1 MSPDPQTHLLPA
13 PDADALAHS
22 ERLSAAIRT
31 EIATSEGGAIAFSRF
46 MELALYAPGLG
57 YYSAGASKFGAE
69 GDFVTAP
76 ELGPAFA
83 TCVADAVAP
92 VLRELA
98 AAAPPLGGASGSV
111 FLELGGGTGAFAEVA
126 LQRLGELDALPD
138 GYAILEP
145 SAQLRQRQRERLQQR
160 LPPDLFAR
168 VQWLDGPLGHDWN
181 GVLFANEVLDALPT
195 PRFAIEHGEVCEEYV
210 VVDGDHASTSSV
222 DGLRTTPG
230 TGFARVTRPA
240 DAFLGGAVRH
250 LERRLERA
258 FDDGYRSEVLPQ
270 LPYWIQAVSGGL
282 KRGAMLFVDYG
293 YPRGEYYQ
301 PDRRD
306 GTLRA
311 FYRHR
316 MHHDPLLYPGLQDL
330 TASVDFT
337 ALAEAGVAAGFDFAG
352 YCSQASFLLGNGL
365 AGVLAQIEAIDDT
378 AERLRRLNEVK
389 RLTLPSE
396 MGERFQV
403 MGFEKDVEFGV
414 AFDAGDL
421 SFRL

>member
-1 MSPDPQTHLLPA
+1 MSPAPDSAAAADPHALPA
-13 PDADALAHS
+13 PGAEALAHS
-22 ERLSAAIRT
+22 GRLAAAIRA
-31 EIATSEGGAIAFSRF
+31 EIAASQGGAIAFSRF

-76 ELGPAFA
+76 ELGPVFA

-92 VLRELA
+92 VLRELVA
-98 AAAPPLGGASGSV
+98 ADASLPGVVSQSV

-126 LQRLGELDALPD
+126 LQRLGELDALP
-138 GYAILEP
+138 GRYAILEP
-145 SAQLRQRQRERLQQR
+145 SAQLRQRQSERLQQR

-168 VQWLDGPLGHDWN
+168 LQWLDGPLAQDWN

-195 PRFAIEHGEVCEEYV
+195 PRFAMLGGEVCEEHV
-210 VVDGDHASTSSV
+210 VVEGE
-222 DGLRTTPG
+222 
-230 TGFARVTRPA
+230 GFARVLRPS
-240 DAFLGGAVRH
+240 DAFLGNAVRH
-250 LERRLERA
+250 LERRLERP
-258 FDDGYRSEVLPQ
+258 FEDGYRSEVLPQ

-293 YPRGEYYQ
+293 YPRAEYYQ
-301 PDRRD
+301 TDRRD

-316 MHHDPLLYPGLQDL
+316 MHHDPLRFPGLQDL

-365 AGVLAQIEAIDDT
+365 ADVLAQIELGDDV
-378 AERLRRLNEVK
+378 AERQRRSNEVK

-403 MGFEKDVEFGV
+403 MGFGKGVEFDA
-414 AFDAGDL
+414 AFRAGDL
-421 SFRL
+421 SHRL